1 MRKFLSSTAG
11 ATFNQVLSPLVRGG
25 YEAGINAPTGL
36 PIIRCI
42 DQTVCDA
49 TLLLVNKSLKMYNA
63 LVLWTLATN
72 GTQELFKSPPFP
84 AWKTGLDE
92 LWN

>member
-11 ATFNQVLSPLVRGG
+11 ATSNQVLSPLVRGG
-25 YEAGINAPTGL
+25 YKAGINVHKDL
-36 PIIRCI
+36 PITCWI
-42 DQTVCDA
+42 DKTVCDA
-49 TLLLVNKSLKMYNA
+49 ALLLVNKSLKMYN
-63 LVLWTLATN
+63 
-72 GTQELFKSPPFP
+72 ELFKSPPFP

>member
-25 YEAGINAPTGL
+25 YKAGINAPKGL

-42 DQTVCDA
+42 DKTVCDA
-49 TLLLVNKSLKMYNA
+49 ALLLVNKNLKMYN
-63 LVLWTLATN
+63 
-72 GTQELFKSPPFP
+72 ELFKNPLFP